1 MLFRF
6 SESGRLGSEP
16 RLRDG
21 DGGGAAVSP
30 FSFSA
35 TQLCV
40 LAEFKIAS
48 GTVEKFWAPLSK
60 EAKFSNQALFSN
72 PF

>member
-6 SESGRLGSEP
+6 SESGRLDGEP

-40 LAEFKIAS
+40 LAELEIAS
-48 GTVEKFWAPLSK
+48 GTVGKFWVPLSR
-60 EAKFSNQALFSN
+60 EGKFSNQALFSN

>member
-1 MLFRF
+1 MVSRV
-6 SESGRLGSEP
+6 
-16 RLRDG
+16 LRGG

-30 FSFSA
+30 FSFS
-35 TQLCV
+35 LLRSFV
-40 LAEFKIAS
+40 SFLAEFKIAS
-48 GTVEKFWAPLSK
+48 GTVGKFWVPLSR